1 MVDMGQYE
9 NAEAY
14 TKGLY
19 SKPNQN
25 YTFYLINELSGE
37 IVATYEKRPRFREI
51 ESKYPN
57 FWDHYKLTK
66 KITLEG

>member
-9 NAEAY
+9 
-14 TKGLY
+14 KGLY
-19 SKPNQN
+19 SKPKPKQN
-25 YTFYLINELSGE
+25 FTFYLINELSGE
-37 IVATYEKRPRFREI
+37 IVATYEKRPRLQEI

>member
-9 NAEAY
+9 
-14 TKGLY
+14 KGLY
-19 SKPNQN
+19 SKPKQN

-37 IVATYEKRPRFREI
+37 IMATYEKRPSFYEI
-51 ESKYPN
+51 ESKCPD
-57 FWDHYKLTK
+57 FWDNDNYKLDK

>member
-14 TKGLY
+14 AKGLHL
-19 SKPNQN
+19 KPKKD
-25 YTFYLINELSGE
+25 YIFYLINELSGE
-37 IVATYEKRPRFREI
+37 TVATYEKRPRFNEI

-57 FWDHYKLTK
+57 FWDHYKLVK
-66 KITLEG
+66 GELRK